1 MLTSIAGHL
10 YGGFHLSP
18 LTVITGTFPFLWH

>member
-18 LTVITGTFPFLWH
+18 LTVITGTFPFL